1 MADERHEAPAA
12 ASPGAA
18 RPILAPPGA
27 SPARAS
33 RPDEVLDESYHIYES
48 NPVPWWVA
56 LIWLSFFI
64 FGLTYLVLN
73 LLD

>member
-1 MADERHEAPAA
+1 MVDE
-12 ASPGAA
+12 ASKAHARTPSAAA

-33 RPDEVLDESYHIYES
+33 QPDEKLDEGYHIYES
-48 NPVPWWVA
+48 NPVPWWIA
-56 LIWLSFFI
+56 LVWLSFFI
-64 FGLTYLVLN
+64 FGITYLISN